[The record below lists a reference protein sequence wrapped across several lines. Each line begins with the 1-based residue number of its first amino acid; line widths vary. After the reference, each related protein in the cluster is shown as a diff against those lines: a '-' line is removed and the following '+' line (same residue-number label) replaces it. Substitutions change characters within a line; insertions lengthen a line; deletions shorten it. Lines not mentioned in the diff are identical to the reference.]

1 MTAAAAAP
9 EAGDEVTE
17 RPYDAALL
25 RRLLRYLRPYRP
37 QAALAVGL
45 LVVGGLLA
53 LAGPWLTQQA
63 LDVAIPR
70 RDAGLLRLLTL
81 AFVGALAL
89 DFAVQYVNTLLT
101 THIEQAVPV
110 LQAAQAGDQAALDQA
125 LSDWYANAKEI
136 ADFLSSANPENW
148 PTSATEPM
156 MKSHIDQTTAYSVD
170 LLKGDYA
177 LAVNHY
183 DEAFDH
189 MMMLA
194 DVLADGIRAQ
204 FPNRFK

>member
-1 MTAAAAAP
+1 MNPRSLVVALAMAAAACESGPTAP
-9 EAGDEVTE
+9 EATIDPTAFHSTMRQLWADHMQWTYSTV
-17 RPYDAALL
+17 DAFFHNPEGLGPQL
-25 RRLLRYLRPYRP
+25 DRLLQNQQDIGAAVVSFYG
-37 QAALAVGL
+37 QAAGNQLA
-45 LVVGGLLA
+45 A
-53 LAGPWLTQQA
+53 
-63 LDVAIPR
+63 
-70 RDAGLLRLLTL
+70 
-81 AFVGALAL
+81 
-89 DFAVQYVNTLLT
+89 LLT

-136 ADFLSSANPENW
+136 ADFLSSANPKNW
-148 PTSATEPM
+148 PASATEPM

-177 LAVNHY
+177 SAVNHY

-204 FPNRFK
+204 FPKRFK